1 MEEDRGEEGHRGGR
15 QRGGGQPGGG
25 TELRFPS
32 PQLREVLGNGL

>member
-1 MEEDRGEEGHRGGR
+1 MEEDRGEEGH
-15 QRGGGQPGGG
+15 RGGGQPGGG